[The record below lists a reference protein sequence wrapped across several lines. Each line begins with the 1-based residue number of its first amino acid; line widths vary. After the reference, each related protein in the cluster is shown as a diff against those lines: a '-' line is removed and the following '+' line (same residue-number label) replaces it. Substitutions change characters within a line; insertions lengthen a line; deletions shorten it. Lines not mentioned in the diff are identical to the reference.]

1 MRVILCPNCDEP
13 LPGFAYYCAICGET
27 LASSPTDAATK
38 LFRRPRAFNVP
49 RFYAVRSDTDET
61 VPFGE
66 FSPFSSET
74 VKLAQKPPRYNRDST
89 IPRLQIAN
97 DLLEDAEIDDS
108 RPSGNWQIVVDSRPR
123 TPSMPRTLVTEPRR
137 PLPVPLEYGLD
148 SLTTPRPPR
157 TSPRRQAPS
166 LLFWASILALF
177 AVLAGGILGIVLTLG
192 RGALAQKSSHANEI
206 TLQVMPASVTL
217 GNVVDLRG
225 SNFSPRGR
233 IGLTRDSNI
242 SIVDT
247 DSNTIIQADDKGSFT
262 DTVIVEAD
270 WQAGAHL
277 IRAEDAIKHK
287 TAAFTIVVTGHSASL
302 RPPRLLLSSSAI
314 DLGSGDQA
322 TNSTKTITLNNSGG
336 GQITWQGTSTQSWLM
351 LSPKSGAFSSGQNIQ
366 VTVAADRSNLSPG
379 AYAAEIIFTSSAGQ
393 VILPVKMSTTLLQPG
408 HEAVLQLTPA
418 VLSFTGIDGGSNPP
432 AQVLTVSN
440 PGMLSLQW
448 SAYSSANWLSITP
461 QSGDV
466 SKGSSQSA
474 QLWVNSSTLLPGVY
488 GAFVT
493 FTSGGTTPVKGSPQ
507 SVYVSLTIVP
517 QCALQVSPG
526 ALSFAA
532 VYLQPG
538 PGAKTIS
545 LKITQGCSAPLLWN
559 ASVTTNTGGH
569 WLNMGSA
576 GGTTPSSPAVSINV
590 SGLKPG
596 VYNASIIFSC
606 PAGTQMLPVTFTMGQ
621 PTTPLMSTTP
631 ASMAFSAIIGQP
643 DPTGQAITLTNSGGG
658 ILNWQASAATSFGG
672 AWLSVTPATGNLT
685 SHQSATVNVTVT
697 LLNGLT
703 PNTYP
708 GIVTMSGTDGS
719 GHPAAGSPQS
729 IPVDFTVQNP
739 CAITGI
745 PSALSFA
752 GVFGQPAPQTQ
763 PVTMSA
769 SGACT
774 HSLNW
779 SASAGNIT
787 WLTTS
792 PSSGTVSV
800 NSTATTNI
808 GVALS
813 GLSANTY
820 TGQVTITATDSIT
833 HQTVGTPQTII
844 VTLTVQPACTL
855 QPASLSQE
863 NLSAEV
869 GTTVSQSFT
878 IGIIGGCTGNITIT
892 PTLAVTQSWL
902 TVTPTSAVIKGGST
916 TFTVAVTSASLAVG
930 QYNDAVSLS
939 AVDGNGITITGSP
952 QTVGVALAVIAAPS
966 LTVSP
971 SPSGL
976 TINVISGMTS
986 QPISINNTGG
996 EPLDWTAAL
1005 GKDAPAFAKLSASTG
1020 TGVLGGASASD
1031 SVIVDATGVP
1041 GGTSYTT
1048 SVTVN
1053 ATDPIT
1059 HNPVAGGPVTIP
1071 ITINIASPTMQLDT
1085 STLTYASSVGVNPQ
1099 PQSVNLTNIGG
1110 DGLTWTAG
1118 SPSQSWLTLSMT
1130 KGSDN
1135 YQQTSTIPFNV
1146 DVTGLTSGTYPA
1158 MVTITPSVGGPQI
1171 ITVTLT
1177 IT

>member
-1 MRVILCPNCDEP
+1 M
-13 LPGFAYYCAICGET
+13 
-27 LASSPTDAATK
+27 
-38 LFRRPRAFNVP
+38 
-49 RFYAVRSDTDET
+49 
-61 VPFGE
+61 
-66 FSPFSSET
+66 
-74 VKLAQKPPRYNRDST
+74 
-89 IPRLQIAN
+89 
-97 DLLEDAEIDDS
+97 
-108 RPSGNWQIVVDSRPR
+108 PR
-123 TPSMPRTLVTEPRR
+123 TPVTEPRR
-137 PLPVPLEYGLD
+137 TLPLPPEYALIAAAAP
-148 SLTTPRPPR
+148 PRPPR
-157 TSPRRQAPS
+157 TPPRRQAPS
-166 LLFWASILALF
+166 LLFWASILALC
-177 AVLAGGILGIVLTLG
+177 AVLAGSILGIALTLG

-225 SNFSPRGR
+225 SNFSPRGL

-242 SIVDT
+242 PIVDT
-247 DSNTIIQADDKGSFT
+247 DGNTIIQADDKGSFT

-322 TNSTKTITLNNSGG
+322 TNSTKTITLDNGGG
-336 GQITWQGTSTQSWLM
+336 GQITWQGTATQSWLM
-351 LSPKSGAFSSGQNIQ
+351 LSPKSGAFSGGQSIQ
-366 VTVAADRSNLSPG
+366 VTIAADRSNLSPG

-440 PGMLSLQW
+440 PGVLSLQW

-461 QSGDV
+461 QAGDV

-474 QLWVNSSTLLPGVY
+474 WLRVNSSTLLPGVY
-488 GAFVT
+488 GGFVT
-493 FTSGGTTPVKGSPQ
+493 FASRGAAPVKGSPQ

-526 ALSFAA
+526 ALAFAA

-538 PGAKTIS
+538 PGAKTIG
-545 LKITQGCSAPLLWN
+545 LKVTQGCSAPLRWN
-559 ASVTTNTGGH
+559 ASVTTSTGGH

-576 GGTTPSSPAVSINV
+576 GGTTPSSAAVSINV

-596 VYNASIIFSC
+596 VYNGSIIFSF
-606 PAGTQMLPVTFTMGQ
+606 PAGTQTLPVTFTMGQ
-621 PTTPLMSTTP
+621 STTPLMSTNP

-658 ILNWQASAATSFGG
+658 VLNWQASAATSFGG

-708 GIVTMSGTDGS
+708 GMVTIAGTDGS

-752 GVFGQPAPQTQ
+752 GEVGQPAPQTQ
-763 PVTMSA
+763 PATLSA

-779 SASAGNIT
+779 SASTGNT
-787 WLTTS
+787 AWLTAS
-792 PSSGTVSV
+792 PSSGTVNV
-800 NSTATTNI
+800 NSSATTNI
-808 GVALS
+808 GVTLS

-833 HQTVGTPQTII
+833 HQTAGTPQTII

-855 QPASLSQE
+855 QPASLAQE

-869 GTTVSQSFT
+869 GTNPNPVSQSFT
-878 IGIIGGCTGNITIT
+878 IGIIGGCTGNITVT
-892 PTLAVTQSWL
+892 PAVTQSWL
-902 TVTPTSAVIKGGST
+902 AVTPTSAVINGGST
-916 TFTVAVTSASLAVG
+916 TFTVTVTSASLAVG
-930 QYNDAVSLS
+930 VYNDTVSLS
-939 AVDGNGITITGSP
+939 AVDGNGITVTGSP
-952 QTVGVALAVIAAPS
+952 QTVGVALALLSPPA
-966 LTVSP
+966 LTVNP

-976 TINVISGMTS
+976 TINVISGTTS

-1005 GKDAPAFAKLSASTG
+1005 GADAPAFASLSARSG

-1031 SVIVDATGVP
+1031 NVIVNATGVP

-1059 HNPVAGGPVTIP
+1059 GNPVAGGPATIP
-1071 ITINIASPTMQLDT
+1071 ITINIASPAMQLDT
-1085 STLTYASSVGVNPQ
+1085 NTLTYASSAGVNPQ
-1099 PQSVNLTNIGG
+1099 TQSINLTNSGG
-1110 DGLTWTAG
+1110 DGLTWIAG
-1118 SPSQSWLTLSMT
+1118 SPSQSWLTLGMT
-1130 KGSDN
+1130 QGSDN

-1146 DVTGLTSGTYPA
+1146 DVTGLTSGTYTA
-1158 MVTITPSVGGPQI
+1158 TVTITPSVGAAQT